1 MIAIILL
8 VCLYYGGFDE
18 LCVFY
23 SGNRCRARLF
33 HVITRLIETYTTTS
47 EEQREQ
53 LVMKLYYWYAS
64 TALVAGTISFVFA
77 CIPIVIIFVQKLGKA
92 CRFWRNQTPFMR
104 VIILVE
110 LFMVWYLTDIFY
122 WCINGWSFHTLITGI
137 IHVTLRD
144 NGVKLDVELFASPVA
159 FLYVNIVFLLEW
171 FAWLYGGTI
180 RLSPT
185 EVWLNSLGRVAPAA

>member
-8 VCLYYGGFDE
+8 VCFYNGVLDE
-18 LCVFY
+18 FCVIC
-23 SGNRCRARLF
+23 SGNRCRAGLF
-33 HVITRLIETYTTTS
+33 HLITGLIETYTTTS
-47 EEQREQ
+47 EEQRER

-77 CIPIVIIFVQKLGKA
+77 SIPIVITFVQKLGKA

-104 VIILVE
+104 VIILGE
-110 LFMVWYLTDIFY
+110 LFMVWYLIDIFY
-122 WCINGWSFHTLITGI
+122 WCSNGWSFHTLITGI

-159 FLYVNIVFLLEW
+159 FLYVNVVFPLEW
-171 FAWLYGGTI
+171 LAWLYGGTVP
-180 RLSPT
+180 LGPT
-185 EVWLNSLGRVAPAA
+185 EVWLNSLGRVARAA